1 MCLYEKMEKLQ
12 NIRGA
17 ITVTANNVSEIKIAV
32 KKLISELLRVNKFNV
47 RDIKTLIFTA
57 TDDLNATNP
66 ATIAREEFDLDSVP
80 MLCVQEM
87 KIQGGLPKCIRVM
100 IEVYTK
106 VNKEDLQYVYLEEA
120 TKLRPDLTHEV

>member
-17 ITVTANNVSEIKIAV
+17 ITVTANNVSLIKIAV

-87 KIQGGLPKCIRVM
+87 KVQGGLPKCIRVM
-100 IEVYTK
+100 IEVYTEAK
-106 VNKEDLQYVYLEEA
+106 KEDLQHVYLEEA